1 MTRHNKKR
9 NAGLLYEFL
18 VRGISRS
25 LVEDNT
31 DKANNIKRIV
41 KKFFKE
47 GTELHREYRLI
58 NAMVN
63 VPVGSEL
70 LAVKI
75 LEEAKSAAQKF
86 DSERLRQ
93 EKSELIREI
102 NHRFGKNEMYGQDV
116 PGYKDYATASS
127 LVSYWR
133 GEKHLDLQEVANF
146 EKIIV
151 GRLARKEE
159 PQAELNELKDE
170 NVDNLVV
177 KIATDKIQKKYS
189 SKLSSSQTEILNTY
203 VFNESV
209 EELEKMRNSVCSK
222 ALSVISNKSNLEGL
236 GEYTLGKLKDTTGK
250 ISSLM
255 SENIDDALIEK
266 LMKVSE
272 LTEELLG
279 DKK

>member
-25 LVEDNT
+25 LVEDNAG
-31 DKANNIKRIV
+31 KANRIKEIV

-63 VPVGSEL
+63 FPVGSEP

-86 DSERLRQ
+86 DSTLLKQ

-102 NHRFGKNEMYGQDV
+102 NHSFGKDEMYGQEV
-116 PGYKDYATASS
+116 PNYKDYATASS

-133 GEKHLDLQEVANF
+133 EEKHLDLQEVAKF

-151 GRLARKEE
+151 DRLARKEE
-159 PQAELNELKDE
+159 TQPELNELKDE

-189 SKLSSSQTEILNTY
+189 SKLTPAQTEILNAY
-203 VFNESV
+203 VFNESIDDLR
-209 EELEKMRNSVCSK
+209 EMRDSVCSK
-222 ALSVISNKSNLEGL
+222 ALSALSNKNNLSGL
-236 GEYTLGKLKDTTGK
+236 GEYTLGKIKNAEGK
-250 ISSLM
+250 ISSLL
-255 SENIDDALIEK
+255 SEDINDALVEK

-279 DKK
+279 D

>member
-1 MTRHNKKR
+1 M
-9 NAGLLYEFL
+9 
-18 VRGISRS
+18 
-25 LVEDNT
+25 
-31 DKANNIKRIV
+31 
-41 KKFFKE
+41 
-47 GTELHREYRLI
+47 
-58 NAMVN
+58 
-63 VPVGSEL
+63 
-70 LAVKI
+70 
-75 LEEAKSAAQKF
+75 
-86 DSERLRQ
+86 
-93 EKSELIREI
+93 
-102 NHRFGKNEMYGQDV
+102 
-116 PGYKDYATASS
+116 
-127 LVSYWR
+127 
-133 GEKHLDLQEVANF
+133 ANF